1 MLLAVSI
8 SNDPMLILHFLFEN
22 MFFLFE
28 RCPEFERFGVY
39 SDNVFYYLSTNPN
52 INVVKHF
59 LDEGKQTREI
69 KGCKI
74 PNLHLRSEYT
84 FHLQG

>member
-8 SNDPMLILHFLFEN
+8 SNDLMLILHFLFEN

-39 SDNVFYYLSTNPN
+39 SDNVFYYLSTNPD
-52 INVVKHF
+52 INVVKHS
-59 LDEGKQTREI
+59 LDGGKQIREI
-69 KGCKI
+69 GGCKI
-74 PNLHLRSEYT
+74 PNLHLRPEYT

>member
-8 SNDPMLILHFLFEN
+8 SNDQIMILYFLFEN
-22 MFFLFE
+22 MFFLFD

-39 SDNVFYYLSTNPN
+39 FDNAFYHLSTNPD
-52 INVVKHF
+52 INVVKHS
-59 LDEGKQTREI
+59 LDGGKQIREI
-69 KGCKI
+69 GGCKI
-74 PNLHLRSEYT
+74 PNLHLRPEYT